1 MRGRQLPPKDPSPVE
16 RLVEPL
22 VLNNIP
28 FYTKTDK
35 NISALKNS
43 KEARDAEDSRGAE
56 EDVGELKGVMT
67 SPNFGLSSWGHPLRY
82 PPNVHET
89 KTIVVPQ
96 GKKIRIQFTHF
107 RVENCENCDYV
118 RITEGDGTILGKY
131 KHKPSEESIVSK
143 TNTVHVLFHTD
154 SSVETDG
161 WRLEWGESK
170 IPLLVDNL
178 CFRGKL
184 IASPHLFQS
193 FSTDLLRMSCV
204 SEAVEDATLSSDN
217 CASPWTQLSTG
228 CYL

>member
-43 KEARDAEDSRGAE
+43 KEARDAGDSQEA
-56 EDVGELKGVMT
+56 EDVGESKGVMWSPMFGT
-67 SPNFGLSSWGHPLRY
+67 SSDY

-89 KTIVVPQ
+89 QTIVVPQ

-107 RVENCENCDYV
+107 KVENCCDYV
-118 RITEGDGTILGKY
+118 RITDGDGTRLRQY
-131 KHKPSEESIVSK
+131 QHKPSEKFIVSK

-154 SSVETDG
+154 ASGQRFG
-161 WRLEWGESK
+161 WRMEWGES
-170 IPLLVDNL
+170 
-178 CFRGKL
+178 
-184 IASPHLFQS
+184 
-193 FSTDLLRMSCV
+193 
-204 SEAVEDATLSSDN
+204 
-217 CASPWTQLSTG
+217 
-228 CYL
+228 